1 MFEKIDEELVEL
13 NTARADENSAAI
25 HEEYGDLLFTI
36 VSLGR
41 HLGLDS
47 EQALRL
53 ATQKFE
59 SRIETVIRLAKTQGI
74 DLAIATDTEKN
85 GLWDQAKAPEPRVIR
100 RIESI

>member
-13 NTARADENSAAI
+13 HTARAEQKSAAI
-25 HEEYGDLLFTI
+25 REEYGDLLFTI

-59 SRIETVIRLAKTQGI
+59 SRIEIVDRLAKAQGI
-74 DLAIATDTEKN
+74 DLAIATDNEKN
-85 GLWDQAKAPEPRVIR
+85 GLWDQAKAL
-100 RIESI
+100 